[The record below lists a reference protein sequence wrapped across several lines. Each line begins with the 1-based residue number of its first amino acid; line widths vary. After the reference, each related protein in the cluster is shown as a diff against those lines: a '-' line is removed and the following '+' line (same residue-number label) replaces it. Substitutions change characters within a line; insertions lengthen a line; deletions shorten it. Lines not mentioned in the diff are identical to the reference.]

1 MIHTCPYCNTTF
13 AAHRKDKKYCSN
25 SCKQLAFMK
34 RQFACEF
41 VLQNR
46 QNVNKSEE
54 QIVETSNGQ
63 NVNTSTDGSAM
74 KGIEAGTINLKPL
87 PDAVYKPVECK
98 WINEI
103 YALVR
108 ERENDEK
115 LNYLLTLEEKA
126 NPVKWISIHYH
137 CLLDCVITLSE
148 INNIPWDDLAEI
160 TNAFTFLITSV
171 YFKEL
176 PATYPFTKSIISF
189 RDKLKSFCLAT
200 KQEEQMQFRLKFE
213 TKKAL
218 FLQRFE
224 LSLIFPTITF
234 NQLQINFKNER
245 TQP

>member
-1 MIHTCPYCNTTF
+1 MTHTCSYCNTTF
-13 AAHRKDKKYCSN
+13 AAYRKDKKYCSN

-34 RQFACEF
+34 RQFAAEF
-41 VLQNR
+41 DLENR
-46 QNVNKSEE
+46 QNVNKPEE
-54 QIVETSNGQ
+54 QIVETPNGQ
-63 NVNTSTDGSAM
+63 NVNALTDDSAI
-74 KGIEAGTINLKPL
+74 KGIEAGIINPTSNT
-87 PDAVYKPVECK
+87 VYKPVECK

-108 ERENDEK
+108 KRENDEK
-115 LNYLLTLEEKA
+115 LNYLLALEEKA
-126 NPVKWISIHYH
+126 NPVKWISVHYH
-137 CLLDCVITLSE
+137 CLLDCIITLSE
-148 INNIPWDDLAEI
+148 IKNIPWDDLAEI

-176 PATYPFTKSIISF
+176 PATYPFIKNIISF

-200 KQEEQMQFRLKFE
+200 KQEEQIQFRLKFE
-213 TKKAL
+213 TKIAL

-224 LSLIFPTITF
+224 LSLIFPKITF